1 MRLAMKL
8 DWRIVAPLLI
18 VIAGILWGV
27 IGLFSTALSSA
38 GLEPVQITVV
48 RCTIAA
54 CFLGIV
60 LAIFKPH
67 AFKIHLRHIWVFLG
81 TGVLSIAFYNV
92 CYFACIE
99 LCGLSFAAILL
110 YTAPC
115 FVVLVS
121 AFFFKEKLTAHRFG
135 SLGLAFLGCLLVVG
149 VGSGNFGLSGF
160 GILLGLAS
168 GIGYAFYSLF
178 ARVALKHYEPLTVM
192 FYTFVCAALALIP
205 FSHPAAIVDLA
216 LNSSTSLVIMLALSL
231 VSTVLPFV
239 CYTTGLAHMET
250 GKASIM
256 AFIEPMVSLLIG
268 VLVFGEVLTLLNVF
282 GVVMILCAVV
292 LLNLPEKKFFSGAQ
306 AKFRKVRIFAEI
318 KH

>member
-1 MRLAMKL
+1 M
-8 DWRIVAPLLI
+8 
-18 VIAGILWGV
+18 
-27 IGLFSTALSSA
+27 
-38 GLEPVQITVV
+38 
-48 RCTIAA
+48 
-54 CFLGIV
+54 
-60 LAIFKPH
+60 
-67 AFKIHLRHIWVFLG
+67 
-81 TGVLSIAFYNV
+81 LSIAFYNV

-115 FVVLVS
+115 FVVLLS

-135 SLGLAFLGCLLVVG
+135 SLVLAFLGCLLVVG

-205 FSHPAAIVDLA
+205 FSHPAAIVGLA

-292 LLNLPEKKFFSGAQ
+292 LLNLPEKKFFLGAQ